1 MQAPRERLLYSGC
14 SVLKGDINN
23 SFDGLNCNTS
33 EIASS
38 AMNGYQGWEVHRG
51 KTIIPV
57 ALSQIFFV
65 HILKLKKMEEKH
77 KIT

>member
-57 ALSQIFFV
+57 ALSQIIFCTHFE
-65 HILKLKKMEEKH
+65 IKENGGKA
-77 KIT
+77 